1 MRRGRRGKS
10 PGTLPRTTPRQKD
23 AHAASPD
30 GRRKPSGDDRR
41 AASPL
46 PARRQ
51 ARHAHGGLSR
61 PFGRWTGADEEA
73 RLDNAPSACQSPAFP
88 ACPPPQPPLPPR
100 APPSPLHSRAW
111 SHAPSALRRE
121 SPSGTTLRAVGI
133 RNCDDGRRGGRGGF
147 CRRALRGHCRV
158 VAQRCRR
165 WGASATPAQA
175 AVGVWYR
182 GSFCS
187 PGGEASKVAPL
198 AARATIP
205 LPSLAL
211 RSGTIALARN
221 KAPHHATTRR
231 RGRPW
236 PRPLRLYA
244 LSPRSSSRRSAG
256 AFYVGYSKNV
266 VSSQSVTPLAI
277 AAAISSQRALMRS
290 ASPSFDRKP
299 TSTSTAGISVWERT

>member
-1 MRRGRRGKS
+1 MRRGRRGKA
-10 PGTLPRTTPRQKD
+10 PGRFPGQRRAKRTPTPQAPTD
-23 AHAASPD
+23 AA
-30 GRRKPSGDDRR
+30 KPSGDDRR

-46 PARRQ
+46 PATRQ

-165 WGASATPAQA
+165 WGASATPARA

-182 GSFCS
+182 GSFLPARQRSLQSRPASREGDNSS
-187 PGGEASKVAPL
+187 PFAHAPV
-198 AARATIP
+198 
-205 LPSLAL
+205 
-211 RSGTIALARN
+211 GN
-221 KAPHHATTRR
+221 Y
-231 RGRPW
+231 RP
-236 PRPLRLYA
+236 R
-244 LSPRSSSRRSAG
+244 SRRSA
-256 AFYVGYSKNV
+256 ASRYDKKARPSMAAPPA
-266 VSSQSVTPLAI
+266 PLCSFASRQTSPLGRCFLCRVLEERRQLPVCH
-277 AAAISSQRALMRS
+277 AACDRRRHVFPARLDEIGVAL
-290 ASPSFDRKP
+290 
-299 TSTSTAGISVWERT
+299 V

>member
-1 MRRGRRGKS
+1 MPLRGRTAAPTLAAIHRPRGRASRLAQASRERLRAMRRGRRGKS

-46 PARRQ
+46 PATRQ

-182 GSFCS
+182 GSFL
-187 PGGEASKVAPL
+187 P
-198 AARATIP
+198 ARRR
-205 LPSLAL
+205 SL
-211 RSGTIALARN
+211 RSRPASREGDNSSPFAC
-221 KAPHHATTRR
+221 APVGNYR
-231 RGRPW
+231 
-236 PRPLRLYA
+236 
-244 LSPRSSSRRSAG
+244 PRSKQGAASRYDKKARPSMAAPPSA
-256 AFYVGYSKNV
+256 
-266 VSSQSVTPLAI
+266 L
-277 AAAISSQRALMRS
+277 
-290 ASPSFDRKP
+290 
-299 TSTSTAGISVWERT
+299 

>member
-10 PGTLPRTTPRQKD
+10 PVTLPGTTPRQKD

-51 ARHAHGGLSR
+51 ARHAHGGASR

-133 RNCDDGRRGGRGGF
+133 RNCDDGRRGGRGG
-147 CRRALRGHCRV
+147 L
-158 VAQRCRR
+158 
-165 WGASATPAQA
+165 
-175 AVGVWYR
+175 
-182 GSFCS
+182 
-187 PGGEASKVAPL
+187 
-198 AARATIP
+198 
-205 LPSLAL
+205 LP
-211 RSGTIALARN
+211 
-221 KAPHHATTRR
+221 
-231 RGRPW
+231 
-236 PRPLRLYA
+236 
-244 LSPRSSSRRSAG
+244 PRSARTLSRRSAEVSKMGRLRDTCSRRHGRLVSRKLLQSWRRSLRSRPASREGDNSSPFACAPVGNYRPRSKQG
-256 AFYVGYSKNV
+256 AASRYDAKARPSMAAPPAPLCSFA
-266 VSSQSVTPLAI
+266 SQQPPPLGRCFLCRVLEERRQLPVCH
-277 AAAISSQRALMRS
+277 AACDRRRHVLPSRLDEIGVAL
-290 ASPSFDRKP
+290 
-299 TSTSTAGISVWERT
+299 V